1 MILHFSIYDN
11 KPIDIKSSDFR
22 TLITDSVRKM
32 ILKDW
37 DKYVKVNQHEEL
49 TNGKKGYYTE
59 ITLWED

>member
-37 DKYVKVNQHEEL
+37 DKYVKSISMKN
-49 TNGKKGYYTE
+49 
-59 ITLWED
+59 